1 MAIFSHLHL
10 LQPGGVTVR
19 KGVHDL
25 PDGDAKGAE
34 PVQDG
39 SGEAPHGGELGGD
52 VEGVQVDA
60 STRNHFDQCHLVWL
74 CQVYSCKENR
84 TVKMAKNNLI
94 KNWVK

>member
-1 MAIFSHLHL
+1 MQTNLFLVSIFSHLHL

-52 VEGVQVDA
+52 VERVQVDA

-74 CQVYSCKENR
+74 CQVYSCK
-84 TVKMAKNNLI
+84 
-94 KNWVK
+94 